1 MRSGFWGTLL
11 LALLGSQAAPAADDP
26 ALVGIWYGFGEP
38 DDPAIVYIDSYHE
51 DGTYNAEFRK
61 CEHGEV
67 IWRQTASGKW
77 SVKDR
82 VLTMVSD
89 TVNGMPERYENSY
102 AMVSLSGTEFRARLA
117 DPDFLFIERR
127 ISKFEFPPCYIG
139 A

>member
-1 MRSGFWGTLL
+1 LGFWG
-11 LALLGSQAAPAADDP
+11 ALLCALVAAQVSPAAEGTS
-26 ALVGIWYGFGEP
+26 LVGIWYGIGEP
-38 DDPAIVYIDSYHE
+38 DDPSIFYIDSYHA

-61 CEHGEV
+61 CEKGEV

-77 SVKDR
+77 SVKDG

-102 AMVSLSGTEFRARLA
+102 AMVSLTGTEFRARLA
-117 DPDFLFIERR
+117 DPDFLFVERR